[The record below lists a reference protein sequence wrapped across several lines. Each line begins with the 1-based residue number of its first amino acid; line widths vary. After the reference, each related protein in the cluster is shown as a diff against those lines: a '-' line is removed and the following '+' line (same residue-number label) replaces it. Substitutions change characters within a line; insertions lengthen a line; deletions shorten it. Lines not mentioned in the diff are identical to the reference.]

1 MQEKFTKFDE
11 FCRKA
16 KELERLTGASKTD
29 IAAMIGISRQLLY
42 DYLAKKK
49 RISEKSANK
58 LEIALKK
65 ATAAAQN
72 ATDATVLD
80 NLRDSKMKA
89 LALFPDEME
98 KAEIICGMFRQ
109 IYALTRE
116 VEDLKKALAKAFD
129 VSAERSSSESLR
141 KVSGKVI

>member
-11 FCRKA
+11 FCRKV
-16 KELERLTGASKTD
+16 KELERITGASKTD

-58 LEIALKK
+58 LDIALKK
-65 ATAAAQN
+65 AAAAAQN
-72 ATDATVLD
+72 ASDATVLD
-80 NLRDSKMKA
+80 NLRDSKLKA
-89 LALFPDEME
+89 LALFPDDME
-98 KAEIICGMFRQ
+98 KADIICGMFRQ

-116 VEDLKKALAKAFD
+116 VDDLKKAMAKAFE
-129 VSAERSSSESLR
+129 VPAEKPAAEKLS
-141 KVSGKVI
+141 KVSGKII